1 MHVIAT
7 DLAGLLLIEPRC
19 FRDQCGFFFESFQ
32 AERYRDKGIA
42 DHFVQDN
49 HSRSRQGVLRGL
61 RFQVRDG
68 YPRSHF

>member
-1 MHVIAT
+1 VISA
-7 DLAGLLLIEPRC
+7 DS
-19 FRDQCGFFFESFQ
+19 FFESFQ
-32 AERYRDKGIA
+32 AERYRDKGIT